1 MNSVY
6 ATQNDLRKERGL
18 TKVRAVHN
26 QNYKRNGLK
35 SYVHLLRKY
44 NFEPTKGGPYF
55 RVNGLKQR
63 GLVAEKFR
71 AALGGRVSQERVLV
85 KKESAEPGAKHG
97 EVPAEDSQ
105 NDMLYLCKVGVGTP
119 PQSLML
125 DFDTGSAD
133 FWVFS
138 KALSSSEEKDHN
150 RIEYGDGSNASG
162 DCGADTLTIGGLSV
176 KKQTVEIAKK
186 LSDQFV
192 SNTGDGLLGLAFS
205 KINTVQDG
213 GKADPQATPVEN
225 MIEQEDIPKEAALF
239 TSAFYS
245 SRDAATSRSFYTF
258 GFIDQE
264 LVKNSGEE
272 IHWVDVDNSDGFWA
286 FPSESVSINGE
297 SIPRDSN
304 TAIADTGTTLALMSD
319 DVVDALYAQIPGAT
333 YDWLNQGYIFPIDV
347 TLDDLPDFKVAVGA
361 KEFLIQKEDLAFA
374 PTDDGEGWYG
384 GIQSRGILP
393 FDILGDTF
401 LKSIY
406 AIWDQGN
413 TRFGVVPK
421 IEETQ
426 NLTPPTATGEEIGEE
441 KTRVTSVVMAAA
453 DCIDPVSVPL

>member
-1 MNSVY
+1 MDSVY
-6 ATQNDLRKERGL
+6 SAQDEFKKEHGL

-26 QNYKRNGLK
+26 QNYRRNGTK

-55 RVNGLKQR
+55 RVNRPKQR
-63 GLVAEKFR
+63 GLVSEKFM
-71 AALGGRVSQERVLV
+71 AALGGRVTQERVLV

-97 EVPAEDSQ
+97 EVTAEDSQ
-105 NDMLYLCKVGVGTP
+105 NDMLYLCKVAVGTP

-133 FWVFS
+133 FW
-138 KALSSSEEKDHN
+138 K
-150 RIEYGDGSNASG
+150 IEYGDGSNASG
-162 DCGADTLTIGGLSV
+162 DCGTDTLTVGGLSV

-213 GKADPQATPVEN
+213 NKADPQATPVEN
-225 MIEQEDIPKEAALF
+225 MITQEDIPKEAALF

-245 SRDAATSRSFYTF
+245 SRDATTSKSFYTF

-264 LVKNSGEE
+264 LVKESGKE
-272 IHWVDVDNSDGFWA
+272 IHWVDIDNSEGFWT
-286 FPSESVSINGE
+286 FPSESVSIGGE
-297 SIPRDSN
+297 QISRDSN
-304 TAIADTGTTLALMSD
+304 IAIADTGTTLALMSD

-333 YDWLNQGYIFPIDV
+333 YDWSNQGYIFPIDV
-347 TLDDLPDFKVAVGA
+347 TVDDLPDFRVAVGD

-374 PTDDGEGWYG
+374 PTDDGESWYG
-384 GIQSRGILP
+384 GVQSRGILT

-401 LKSIY
+401 LKSVY

-421 IEETQ
+421 IEKTQ

-453 DCIDPVSVPL
+453 GLIDPISVPL